1 MTHDE
6 NQVASDTP
14 IEQGSNSR
22 GFYGLTGSLW
32 RMALV
37 VGLAQFSMSF
47 WAWEFS
53 IFLEFDLASTFGVVL
68 QKWEIGLVFSVGTA
82 ATIIGYILSGT
93 IADLIG
99 RRNTMALSFIPMSV
113 GLVGL
118 RFAPWWPIILVE
130 YALIMFGWA
139 FVIIVSSAIAADEI
153 AVTTGRNSARIFNVV
168 LLPAFIVDG
177 TSPIAASLLMDL
189 GYGASDLHLV
199 AGIGSIVALMATLAF
214 IGESLEKKVIDK
226 ARAGPVVTIRGLG
239 GDFWKFTLAMAGY
252 VIIYRASVAY
262 LGNLVVGEWG
272 GISPQ
277 MYGYAWS
284 GFSLTSAALLS
295 KAGDFADRNLKG
307 AMVATLVGNSMLILV
322 FSAATGLFALWAL
335 NITWALPI
343 ALWIGAEKTL
353 VVRGAGRERK
363 GRALG
368 TYNFFIAVGSL
379 VAYNLG
385 AFLWEAWSSL
395 RLVFLFSG
403 IFSFVMIAVLALALR
418 AMRPVAKA
426 EEGTL
431 GTAE

>member
-1 MTHDE
+1 MTQDDT
-6 NQVASDTP
+6 QTADSAASQSVP
-14 IEQGSNSR
+14 KR
-22 GFYGLTGSLW
+22 MGFYGLTGSLW

-53 IFLEFDLASTFGVVL
+53 IFLEFDLAATFGVVL

-82 ATIIGYILSGT
+82 ATILGYILSGT

-118 RFAPWWPIILVE
+118 RFFPLWPILLVE
-130 YALIMFGWA
+130 YALIQFGWA

-153 AVTTGRNSARIFNVV
+153 AVSTGRNSARIFNVV

-177 TSPIAASLLMDL
+177 ASPIVASLLLDL
-189 GYGASDLHLV
+189 GYVASDLHLI
-199 AGIGSIVALMATLAF
+199 AGFGSLVALLATLAF
-214 IGESLEKKVIDK
+214 IRESLDRSVMEE
-226 ARAGPVVTIRGLG
+226 ARSGPVVSVRGLG

-252 VIIYRASVAY
+252 IIIYRASVAY
-262 LGNLVVGEWG
+262 LGNLVVGEWEG
-272 GISPQ
+272 VSAQ

-284 GFSLTSAALLS
+284 GFSLTSALLLS
-295 KAGDFADRNLKG
+295 KAGDWADRNLKG
-307 AMVATLVGNSMLILV
+307 AMIVTLVGNSLLIIA
-322 FSAATGLFALWAL
+322 FSAASGVYALWAL

-343 ALWIGAEKTL
+343 ALWIGAEKTI

-368 TYNFFIAVGSL
+368 TYNFTIALGAL
-379 VAYNLG
+379 IAYNLG
-385 AFLWEAWSSL
+385 TYLWETWSSL

-403 IFSFVMIAVLALALR
+403 VFSFVMIAILALALR
-418 AMRPVAKA
+418 SMKSLTPA
-426 EEGTL
+426 EEDTL